1 MNLFFGFYVTFDD
14 YDGGD
19 DDDDMM
25 MMMMMKE
32 NFFLK
37 CLTKESAFSPISN
50 LNHYWNFSPFRPF
63 KRQPHKMVKHIQA
76 NR

>member
-14 YDGGD
+14 YDGD

-32 NFFLK
+32 LFFEMFDQRK
-37 CLTKESAFSPISN
+37 CF
-50 LNHYWNFSPFRPF
+50 
-63 KRQPHKMVKHIQA
+63 
-76 NR
+76 

>member
-14 YDGGD
+14 YDG

-32 NFFLK
+32 LFFEMFDQRK
-37 CLTKESAFSPISN
+37 CF
-50 LNHYWNFSPFRPF
+50 
-63 KRQPHKMVKHIQA
+63 
-76 NR
+76 